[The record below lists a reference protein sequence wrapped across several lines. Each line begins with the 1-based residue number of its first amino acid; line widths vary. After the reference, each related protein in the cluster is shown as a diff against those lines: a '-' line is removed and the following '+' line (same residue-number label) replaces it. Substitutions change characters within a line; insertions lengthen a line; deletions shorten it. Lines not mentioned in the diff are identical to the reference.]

1 MDLRGTGAT
10 ELVAL
15 RNSGEVNGYFE
26 QAREE
31 VQKLTLSVRRFSS
44 IGGSGLRLMRLS
56 IRASTS
62 LASGTRLRG
71 QRDTHSIYTD
81 ICGNRLQ

>member
-31 VQKLTLSVRRFSS
+31 VQKLTSVSY
-44 IGGSGLRLMRLS
+44 
-56 IRASTS
+56 
-62 LASGTRLRG
+62 
-71 QRDTHSIYTD
+71 THLT
-81 ICGNRLQ
+81 LPTKA